1 MPNLWLHSQTQS
13 VHWPVLN
20 YTAGWEG
27 QLRVWATCLESLS
40 SRAQPGSQTRDFVI
54 ASPVVN
60 ALRHYITIQ
69 VCDQL
74 PTSADNAT
82 LLACSCCSA
91 PAVRKSIEIP
101 CLLGPQQQTRRV
113 LLQRSTDGTN
123 GRTDKQT
130 YTVSL
135 HRLCR
140 ILYEQSQPRK
150 LTESCPSSKSDSQR
164 DQHECRKNTAKRR
177 GIRAAKPSHQHQC
190 ADDDPAMLTGVILV

>member
-1 MPNLWLHSQTQS
+1 MDKSLVSCFFWLSIVRAMPNLRLHSQTQS

-27 QLRVWATCLESLS
+27 QLRVWATCLETLS

-69 VCDQL
+69 VCVQL

-123 GRTDKQT
+123 GRRDKQT
-130 YTVSL
+130 DTVSL

-140 ILYEQSQPRK
+140 ILYEQS
-150 LTESCPSSKSDSQR
+150 
-164 DQHECRKNTAKRR
+164 
-177 GIRAAKPSHQHQC
+177 
-190 ADDDPAMLTGVILV
+190 